1 MPSAPAVWLLTVWGR
16 RPCPTNTPST
26 APPSRVHTGFVLR
39 PAPVI
44 LSFRRTFA
52 LLLLLIVLPSAG
64 LSGFGIVAIINERAA
79 VEKRLEAAWRGT
91 LADLSAEVP
100 QALGGGRLEPADD
113 GRLVFLLED
122 DQEVS
127 DPEGTF
133 HVENGLVR
141 TKDPQLAESLA
152 ALVPEAASLP
162 TVPTVFSLA
171 TGNRAVMVA
180 AERLGSQV
188 RGVRLSGIALDRLLS
203 DKAQGRTTSEPVRFT
218 LLPVPR
224 DTTSEGGLVNRLMSE
239 VAQAR
244 QNALGTTVLAERVLS
259 PPLQDFRLVVLPT
272 GEDPVASASTR
283 NRAVYGVLLGLFY
296 LTLTFGVVYTGRVLY
311 REARLSRMKTDFV
324 SLVSH
329 ELRTPLTSIRMF
341 IETLALGRLKDPAQM
356 QEVLD
361 LLTRETERLSDLI
374 ERVLDWARIES
385 GRKVYQ
391 RESLPVA
398 DVVDAA
404 VAAFRAQRLGDDM
417 ELTVDVEH
425 ALPPVE
431 VDRVAVAGAL
441 LNLLQNAYKYSGPT
455 HRKIS
460 LRAQRDG
467 RHVNLSVEDNGV
479 GIARKDRKRIFE
491 RFYRVDNLLTR
502 KTEGSGLG
510 LAISKRIV
518 EAHGGRVT
526 VQSEPGKGSRF
537 TLQLKAGRS

>member
-1 MPSAPAVWLLTVWGR
+1 MWGS

-26 APPSRVHTGFVLR
+26 RPLSRVDTGFVLR

-100 QALGGGRLEPADD
+100 RALNGGRLEPADD
-113 GRLVFLLED
+113 GRLAFLLED

-141 TKDPQLAESLA
+141 TRDPQLAEALA

-180 AERLGSQV
+180 AERQGTQV
-188 RGVRLSGIALDRLLS
+188 RGVRLSGIALDRLLA
-203 DKAQGRTTSEPVRFT
+203 DKAQGRATSEPVLFT

-244 QNALGTTVLAERVLS
+244 QNALGQPVLAERVLS

-272 GEDPVASASTR
+272 GEDPIASASTR

-341 IETLALGRLKDPAQM
+341 IETLALGRFKDPAQM

-391 RESLPVA
+391 REPLPVA

-417 ELTVDVEH
+417 ELKVEVER

-455 HRKIS
+455 NRKIS

-518 EAHGGRVT
+518 EAHGGRIT
-526 VQSEPGKGSRF
+526 VQSEPGQGSRF
-537 TLQLKAGRS
+537 TLQLPAGRS

>member
-1 MPSAPAVWLLTVWGR
+1 MS
-16 RPCPTNTPST
+16 
-26 APPSRVHTGFVLR
+26 R

-52 LLLLLIVLPSAG
+52 LLILLVVLPSAG
-64 LSGFGIVAIINERAA
+64 LSGFGVVAIINERAA

-100 QALGGGRLEPADD
+100 RALNSGRLERV
-113 GRLVFLLED
+113 GSERLAFLLPD
-122 DQEVS
+122 DQELS
-127 DPEGTF
+127 DPDGTF

-162 TVPTVFSLA
+162 TVPTVFSLS
-171 TGNRAVMVA
+171 TSGRAVMVA
-180 AERLGSQV
+180 AERQGATV
-188 RGVRLSGIALDRLLS
+188 RGVRLSGVALDSLLS
-203 DKAQGRTTSEPVRFT
+203 DKAQGRATSEPVRFT

-224 DTTSEGGLVNRLMSE
+224 DTSSEGGLVNRLMSE

-244 QNALGTTVLAERVLS
+244 QNALGQPVLAERVLS
-259 PPLQDFRLVVLPT
+259 APLQDFRLVVLPT

-296 LTLTFGVVYTGRVLY
+296 LTLTFGVGYTARVLY

-341 IETLALGRLKDPAQM
+341 IETLALGRLKDPAQQ

-361 LLTRETERLSDLI
+361 LLTKETERLSDLI

-391 RESLPVA
+391 RESLPVT

-404 VAAFRAQRLGDDM
+404 VVAFRTQRHGDGM
-417 ELTVDVEH
+417 EFTVKVDDG
-425 ALPPVE
+425 LPHVD

-441 LNLLQNAYKYSGPT
+441 LNLLQNAYKYSGPA
-455 HRKIS
+455 HRRIA

-467 RHVNLSVEDNGV
+467 GHVNLSVEDNGV
-479 GIARKDRKRIFE
+479 GIAKKDRKRIFE

-518 EAHGGRVT
+518 DAHGGRIT
-526 VQSEPGKGSRF
+526 VKSEPGQGSCF
-537 TLQLKAGRS
+537 TLQLPVSRA